1 MKVISDIRSPEVA
14 SILNANGVVV
24 LRTDTLYGVLAR
36 ADNQSAVE
44 RVYALKGRD
53 ETKSPIVLISDT
65 SQLFDVVS
73 PEVTTLT
80 EDVWPGKVSVII
92 PSEDAPKWIR
102 RDNQSV
108 AYRLPDN
115 QALQD
120 LISLTG
126 PLIAPS
132 ANPQGELPAM
142 TIERAVE
149 YFGDLVDLY
158 VDGGEVKDVA
168 PSQLLLVRD
177 DGSTERLR

>member
-14 SILNANGVVV
+14 SILNTNGVVV

-44 RVYALKGRD
+44 RVYVLKGRD

-80 EDVWPGKVSVII
+80 KDVWPGKVSVII
-92 PSEDAPKWIR
+92 PSKDAPKWIR

-115 QALQD
+115 LALRD

-142 TIERAVE
+142 TIEQAVE

-158 VDGGEVKDVA
+158 VDGGEVKDAA

>member
-65 SQLFDVVS
+65 SQLFDTIS
-73 PEVTTLT
+73 DNIANLT
-80 EDVWPGKVSVII
+80 NEVWPGKVSVII
-92 PSEDAPKWIR
+92 PSVDAPEWIR

-115 QALQD
+115 SALRD

-132 ANPQGELPAM
+132 ANPQGQLPAM
-142 TIERAVE
+142 DINTAIE
-149 YFGDLVDLY
+149 YFGTSIDLY
-158 VDGGEVKDVA
+158 VDGGIVIDET
-168 PSQLLLVRD
+168 PSRLIRVGNNGGTEQLR
-177 DGSTERLR
+177 